1 MLELVEALDA
11 YRVVLTEGRFVA
23 AEGFVISPDG
33 RTATLT
39 GQTPSLESEQ
49 YVSLTWIV
57 ER

>member
-23 AEGFVISPDG
+23 AEGFAISQDG
-33 RTATLT
+33 RAATLA
-39 GQTPSLESEQ
+39 GQTPSTGSDQ